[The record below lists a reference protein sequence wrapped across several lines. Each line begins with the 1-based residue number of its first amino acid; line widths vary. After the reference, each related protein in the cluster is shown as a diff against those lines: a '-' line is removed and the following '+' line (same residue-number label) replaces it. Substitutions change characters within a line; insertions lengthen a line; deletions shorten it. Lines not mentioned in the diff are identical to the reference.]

1 MLFPDPNFTLD
12 GHSKG
17 ANYVDYFTG
26 DDNPYLITGSDD
38 QTAEVCHIHWVIFL
52 SAYMVTVMTLLVE
65 SGLGLS
71 NEKLC
76 SNS

>member
-1 MLFPDPNFTLD
+1 VLIT
-12 GHSKG
+12 SR
-17 ANYVDYFTG
+17 TG
-26 DDNPYLITGSDD
+26 GDNTYLITGSDG
-38 QTAEVCHIHWVIFL
+38 QTAEVCHIHWIIFL
-52 SAYMVTVMTLLVE
+52 SAYMAIVMTLLVE